1 VPEDELEVTR
11 AVSAPPQPK
20 AVSPQG
26 WAERSSHYSSSK
38 DIAMGRR
45 RQPDLSFSPKTD
57 TFGTAMRSRTYLL
70 FTLLFH
76 VCVIENVRAA
86 DISDASSRTSQPDK
100 FLSSPGLIKG
110 GLFMQGSKKRF
121 EGANELNL
129 ESYKTKLEIAPAQLT
144 LTRIRDP
151 QPSDE
156 IIVKF
161 TLVNGSD
168 KGSTLYFPTS
178 QRMDAVIR
186 DAEGKTIYTWSDDF
200 EFATEPGY
208 SYVNAGERLNYQ
220 LKIPFQ
226 ALRGKVPQGQATITA
241 SLVNYPQMKAVMPLE
256 IQP

>member
-1 VPEDELEVTR
+1 MTIH
-11 AVSAPPQPK
+11 
-20 AVSPQG
+20 
-26 WAERSSHYSSSK
+26 SHHL
-38 DIAMGRR
+38 
-45 RQPDLSFSPKTD
+45 LSVLSI
-57 TFGTAMRSRTYLL
+57 
-70 FTLLFH
+70 
-76 VCVIENVRAA
+76 VCLIGKVRAA

-110 GLFMQGSKKRF
+110 GLFMEGSKKRF

-129 ESYKTKLEIAPAQLT
+129 ESYKTKLEINPSQIT
-144 LTRIRDP
+144 LKRIRDP

-168 KGSTLYFPTS
+168 KGTTLYFPTS
-178 QRMDAVIR
+178 QRVDAVIR
-186 DAEGKTIYTWSDDF
+186 DAEGKTIYTWSEDF
-200 EFATEPGY
+200 EFALEPGF

-226 ALRGKVPQGQATITA
+226 ALRGKVLQGQATITA